1 MFLFWFVRQFR
12 FQGEPRDLI
21 RLDSSS
27 SIGDFDPLTN
37 GEHLQTSSTDSSGM
51 SSVVGVSN
59 PLYSF
64 YYINNNKKP
73 GQKDSDLLNEY
84 GINFTNLRLPNETE
98 GATSATETTVAKSK
112 SEWTKFEWS
121 VHLSAVKGKIFLGR
135 RVRKGGCRRI
145 ILSAIFKNYIETIR
159 KS

>member
-1 MFLFWFVRQFR
+1 M
-12 FQGEPRDLI
+12 I

-37 GEHLQTSSTDSSGM
+37 GEHLQTSSTDSSGI
-51 SSVVGVSN
+51 SPVVGVSN

-64 YYINNNKKP
+64 YYINNKKP

-98 GATSATETTVAKSK
+98 HATPTTVAKSK
-112 SEWTKFEWS
+112 SEWTKFE
-121 VHLSAVKGKIFLGR
+121 
-135 RVRKGGCRRI
+135 
-145 ILSAIFKNYIETIR
+145 
-159 KS
+159 